1 MIFCITDVSKIN
13 CKVWRKRFFLCW
25 YLQILMEFYEDILF
39 HIIVVAQNC
48 IEKYLLCET
57 SCTSVFFKLSFIIIF
72 FLLKQYTFIYIYVW
86 DIFWKKYQA
95 KYIPAIQRQT
105 FSRYIEICHLEY
117 VCILC
122 INFEIVPIRD
132 SRDFQIQFW
141 WYLFLTRQLTYKA
154 TWNCYSM

>member
-1 MIFCITDVSKIN
+1 MIFCFTDVSKIN

-25 YLQILMEFYEDILF
+25 YLHMLMEFYEDILF

-72 FLLKQYTFIYIYVW
+72 FLLKQYTVHLYVYVW

-122 INFEIVPIRD
+122 IDLKVFQSDIQETFKFNVDDIYFWQD
-132 SRDFQIQFW
+132 S
-141 WYLFLTRQLTYKA
+141 
-154 TWNCYSM
+154 

>member
-1 MIFCITDVSKIN
+1 MIFCFTYVSKIN
-13 CKVWRKRFFLCW
+13 CKVWKKKIFLCW
-25 YLQILMEFYEDILF
+25 YLHIPILMEFYEDILF

-57 SCTSVFFKLSFIIIF
+57 SCTSF
-72 FLLKQYTFIYIYVW
+72 FLSYHLLFFFYYWNNIHLYVYVW

-122 INFEIVPIRD
+122 SNFESEIQETFKFNFDDIYFWLD
-132 SRDFQIQFW
+132 S
-141 WYLFLTRQLTYKA
+141 
-154 TWNCYSM
+154 